1 MTVFKNYFKIV
12 GKHLGLIIMYSLI
25 SIIVSVMNSG
35 YTNSY
40 DDYVPSSPDIAI
52 INYDNSPLTDNF
64 TKYMEKNS
72 NIISVSDS
80 KEKMQDALYY
90 SKVDAILVIPKDY
103 TKNFL
108 LGNDPKI
115 EIKESIENA
124 SVYIKLLTNRYFKI
138 AGIYNNIGMN
148 EMEIVNSVNL
158 DIEKE
163 ASINIMDENNTSK
176 LENLASFYN
185 YENYAFLSIII
196 FVIGTIMCIFN
207 DDNIRKRNLVS
218 KLNQKSFSNQLFLG
232 HISLTL
238 LLWLIFTIISIII
251 YGKIVFTVNGMLM
264 VFNSLIFIITITSM
278 AYLIGS
284 LIKNKNV
291 ISGIINVIG
300 LGLSFISG
308 CFVPLSFLDS
318 NIVNFSKLF
327 PPYWYIQNNNY
338 IMNSSIDSSSLEVI
352 FKNISVI
359 IIMGIIY
366 FVISKIVSSKRQKL
380 N

>member
-12 GKHLGLIIMYSLI
+12 SKHLGLIIMYASI
-25 SIIVSVMNSG
+25 SIVVSIINSR
-35 YTNSY
+35 YTNTY
-40 DDYVPSSPDIAI
+40 EDYVPSSPDIAI
-52 INYDNSPLTDNF
+52 INHDKSLLTDNF
-64 TKYMEKNS
+64 TKYMEENA
-72 NIISVSDS
+72 NIVLVGDS
-80 KEKMQDALYY
+80 KEEMQDALYY
-90 SKVDAILVIPKDY
+90 SKVDAILIIPKDY
-103 TKNFL
+103 TKDFL

-115 EIKESIENA
+115 EIKESIENT

-148 EMEIVNSVNL
+148 EREIVNSVNL

-163 ASINIMDENNTSK
+163 ASINIINENKASK
-176 LENLASFYN
+176 LENLALFYN
-185 YENYAFLSIII
+185 FENYAFLSIII
-196 FVIGTIMCIFN
+196 FVVGTIMCIFN
-207 DDNIRKRNLVS
+207 NDNIRKRNLIS
-218 KLNQKSFSNQLFLG
+218 KLNQRSFNNQLFLG
-232 HISLTL
+232 HVSLTL

-251 YGKIVFTVNGMLM
+251 YGNVVFTANGMLM

-284 LIKNKNV
+284 LIKNKNI

-327 PPYWYIQNNNY
+327 PSYWYIKNNNY
-338 IMNSSIDSSSLEVI
+338 IMNCAMDSSSLEVI
-352 FKNISVI
+352 LKNICVI

-366 FVISKIVSSKRQKL
+366 FAISKIVSSKRQKL